1 VGAHGQGRRAPP
13 ALQLTRSALSE
24 SMTSASVAGVIPLVP
39 VWRVDRVFDYMVPP
53 EMSAKVELG
62 SLVRVPFGGRR
73 VRGIVVGVRPHAE
86 DGRKLE
92 AILSVV
98 LHPPVAPAP
107 LDRLLEWIAERY
119 VTPKGKAFA
128 LVVPPRVRVAV
139 RPPSSIHGGPGPRR
153 ILAYESARGLLEDI
167 ESGGAATWCVQSLP
181 GEDRSALIAEL
192 VAAAG
197 RSKGG
202 AAVVAVPEV
211 RYGSAVLDDLAAHWP
226 EFARVDSAQPEMD
239 RARSWARLASGH
251 GLGGGG
257 RSAVLAPAPQLRLL
271 VVDDEHH
278 PTYKEDRAPRYDAV
292 RVAVERARLQAA
304 VCVLISATPTV
315 TLGAAAMKG
324 DAGWLR
330 PSRGDSRS
338 RRPIVELSERPERGP
353 LSHDLHA
360 RVRDTLR
367 SGDRVALLAASR
379 GYSRALWCS
388 VCRRSLRCPVCETGL
403 FYDRSARSVRCI
415 SCDFRSAA
423 PGACPSCSSTEWR
436 MVGAG
441 SERLAEQLASMFPR
455 ARVVRVDPEILEDL
469 PRDERAPRFDEADIY
484 LTTWIGTKAA
494 LRPDVTLVGVLDAD
508 ALIRRPD
515 WHSAERAY
523 HALAE
528 MAEWAGP
535 AGSGGRLLIQTSEP
549 RHHAVQAVARAD
561 YSYFLEREIESRREL
576 GYPPFSELIK
586 VTVWGSEEAAV
597 VDLLRREAASQGVRV
612 LGPMTVR
619 GPSSRPSAKE
629 LLLKC
634 PSAGTMSAAL
644 RDMVVAAPSGTTVRV
659 DTDPR

>member
-1 VGAHGQGRRAPP
+1 
-13 ALQLTRSALSE
+13 
-24 SMTSASVAGVIPLVP
+24 
-39 VWRVDRVFDYMVPP
+39 
-53 EMSAKVELG
+53 MSGTVQLG
-62 SLVRVPFGGRR
+62 SLVRVAFGSRR
-73 VRGIVVGVRPHAE
+73 VKGIVVGVRPHRD

-92 AILSVV
+92 PILSVV
-98 LHPPVAPAP
+98 FDAPVAPAP
-107 LDRLLEWIAERY
+107 LGRLLEWIAERY
-119 VTPKGKAFA
+119 VTPRGKAFA
-128 LVVPPRVRVAV
+128 LAVPPRVRVAA
-139 RPPSSIHGGPGPRR
+139 RAPAPIKGGPTPRR
-153 ILAYESARGLLEDI
+153 LLAYEHANGLLESI
-167 ESGGAATWCVQSLP
+167 EGGGAGTWCLQSLP

-197 RSKGG
+197 RSYGG
-202 AAVVAVPEV
+202 AALVAVPEV

-226 EFARVDSAQPEMD
+226 EFARVDSAQPEME
-239 RARSWARLASGH
+239 RSTSWARLAGGH
-251 GLGGGG
+251 GVGGGG
-257 RSAVLAPAPQLRLL
+257 RSAVLAPAPRLRLL

-292 RVAVERARLQAA
+292 RVAVERARLQGA

-315 TLGAAAMKG
+315 PLGAAAAHG

-330 PSRGDSRS
+330 PSRGDSRA

-353 LSHDLHA
+353 LSRELYT

-367 SGDRVALLAASR
+367 AGERVALLARSR
-379 GYSRALWCS
+379 GYARALWCAA
-388 VCRRSLRCPVCETGL
+388 CRRSLRCPACETGL
-403 FYDRSARSVRCI
+403 FYDRSPRAVRCI
-415 SCDFRSAA
+415 SCNFRGAA
-423 PGACPSCSSTEWR
+423 PDACPSCSSTEWR
-436 MVGAG
+436 MVGSG

-455 ARVVRVDPEILEDL
+455 ARVVRVDPEILES
-469 PRDERAPRFDEADIY
+469 RAREKAPRFDDSDIY
-484 LTTWIGTKAA
+484 LTTWVGTKPA
-494 LRPDVTLVGVLDAD
+494 LRPNVTLVGVLDAD

-515 WHSAERAY
+515 WQSAERAY

-535 AGSGGRLLIQTSEP
+535 ADSGGRLLIQTSEP

-561 YSYFLEREIESRREL
+561 YRFFLEREMESRREL

-586 VTVWGSEEAAV
+586 VTVWGPAERAV
-597 VDLLRREAASQGVRV
+597 VDGVRTAAAAHGARV

-619 GPSSRPSAKE
+619 GPSNRTGARE

-634 PSAGTMSAAL
+634 RSASAMSAPL
-644 RDMVVAAPSGTTVRV
+644 RDIVVSASSDTTVRV

>member
-1 VGAHGQGRRAPP
+1 MNP
-13 ALQLTRSALSE
+13 
-24 SMTSASVAGVIPLVP
+24 ASVAGVIPLVAA
-39 VWRVDRVFDYMVPP
+39 WRVDRVFDYVVPQEFP
-53 EMSAKVELG
+53 GSVQLG
-62 SLVRVPFGGRR
+62 SLVRVPFGHRR
-73 VRGIVVGVRPHAE
+73 VRGIVVGMRPHVD
-86 DGRKLE
+86 DGRELE
-92 AILSVV
+92 PILSVV
-98 LHPPVAPAP
+98 FHTPVAPAP
-107 LDRLLEWIAERY
+107 LDRLLAWIAERY

-128 LVVPPRVRVAV
+128 LAVPPRVRVAAA
-139 RPPSSIHGGPGPRR
+139 PPCPIRGGPAPRR
-153 ILAYESARGLLEDI
+153 LLAYESARGLLDDI
-167 ESGGAATWCVQSLP
+167 EGGGAGTWCVQSLP

-197 RSKGG
+197 RSEVG

-211 RYGSAVLDDLAAHWP
+211 RYGSAVLGDLASEWP
-226 EFARVDSAQPEMD
+226 EFARVDSAQPEME
-239 RARSWARLASGH
+239 RSRSWARLASGH
-251 GLGGGG
+251 GVGGGG
-257 RSAVLAPAPQLRLL
+257 RSAVLAPAPRLRLL

-315 TLGAAAMKG
+315 TLGAAALKG

-330 PSRGDSRS
+330 PSRSDSRS

-353 LSHDLHA
+353 LSRDLHA

-367 SGDRVALLAASR
+367 SRGRVALLAGSR
-379 GYSRALWCS
+379 GYARALWCAA
-388 VCRRSLRCPVCETGL
+388 CRRSLRCPVCETGL
-403 FYDRSARSVRCI
+403 FYDRSSRMVRCI
-415 SCDFRSAA
+415 SCDFRGQA
-423 PGACPSCSSTEWR
+423 PDACPSCSSTEWR

-441 SERLAEQLASMFPR
+441 SERLAEQLASVFPR
-455 ARVVRVDPEILEDL
+455 ARVVRVDPDVLEHL
-469 PRDERAPRFDEADIY
+469 PAEGTPRFDEADIY
-484 LTTWIGTKAA
+484 LTTWVGTKAA

-535 AGSGGRLLIQTSEP
+535 ADSGGRLLIQTSEP

-561 YSYFLEREIESRREL
+561 YGFFLEREIESRREL

-586 VTVWGSEEAAV
+586 VTVWGSEDAAV
-597 VDLLRREAASQGVRV
+597 VDRLRREAASEGVRV

-619 GPSSRPSAKE
+619 GPSMRQSAKE

-634 PSAGTMSAAL
+634 PSARAMSAAL
-644 RDMVVAAPSGTTVRV
+644 KEMVQSAPSGTTVRV

>member
-1 VGAHGQGRRAPP
+1 
-13 ALQLTRSALSE
+13 
-24 SMTSASVAGVIPLVP
+24 
-39 VWRVDRVFDYMVPP
+39 
-53 EMSAKVELG
+53 
-62 SLVRVPFGGRR
+62 
-73 VRGIVVGVRPHAE
+73 
-86 DGRKLE
+86 
-92 AILSVV
+92 
-98 LHPPVAPAP
+98 
-107 LDRLLEWIAERY
+107 
-119 VTPKGKAFA
+119 
-128 LVVPPRVRVAV
+128 
-139 RPPSSIHGGPGPRR
+139 
-153 ILAYESARGLLEDI
+153 
-167 ESGGAATWCVQSLP
+167 
-181 GEDRSALIAEL
+181 
-192 VAAAG
+192 
-197 RSKGG
+197 
-202 AAVVAVPEV
+202 
-211 RYGSAVLDDLAAHWP
+211 
-226 EFARVDSAQPEMD
+226 
-239 RARSWARLASGH
+239 
-251 GLGGGG
+251 
-257 RSAVLAPAPQLRLL
+257 
-271 VVDDEHH
+271 
-278 PTYKEDRAPRYDAV
+278 
-292 RVAVERARLQAA
+292 
-304 VCVLISATPTV
+304 
-315 TLGAAAMKG
+315 
-324 DAGWLR
+324 
-330 PSRGDSRS
+330 
-338 RRPIVELSERPERGP
+338 
-353 LSHDLHA
+353 
-360 RVRDTLR
+360 
-367 SGDRVALLAASR
+367 
-379 GYSRALWCS
+379 
-388 VCRRSLRCPVCETGL
+388 
-403 FYDRSARSVRCI
+403 
-415 SCDFRSAA
+415 
-423 PGACPSCSSTEWR
+423 